1 MRFGSWHDCP
11 MDIALQPDGTLRAVS
26 HGKPTPDRL
35 FRLVPVEDGV
45 TRAAALAKQADVVI
59 LCLGNHPMQVARECY
74 DRPDLELPAH
84 QKNLLRAVQAANPN
98 TVLTVVSSY
107 PYALGEAMELL
118 PAILYTTH
126 AGPELGNAVA
136 DTLLGKNNP
145 AARCPITWYRSA
157 QDLPDIME
165 YDIISAERTYLYDTV
180 EPLFPFGHGLS
191 YSSFVYRD
199 FTAEEKPEGML
210 FRLTVENTS
219 QRDGDEVVQLYYRA
233 LHPRVKRPLRQ
244 LCGFQ
249 RVPVPA
255 NTAVPVTIFVPW
267 YALEYYDVT
276 QEKMLVEQGEYR
288 FSAGASSADI
298 RQELECTVSGEVIP
312 PRNLSHPICI
322 KNYDSKHG
330 IEITL
335 RFSYRK
341 NDWYGCTNDW
351 GGSFTFADADFA
363 GYTKAEL
370 WAAAPCSQAGVAIYA
385 GEQQLGSVE
394 ILPSRSMDDFQL
406 YTIPLKPYTGQ
417 ADLRLEITGMASV
430 YRIQLG

>member
-1 MRFGSWHDCP
+1 M
-11 MDIALQPDGTLRAVS
+11 
-26 HGKPTPDRL
+26 
-35 FRLVPVEDGV
+35 
-45 TRAAALAKQADVVI
+45 VI

-312 PRNLSHPICI
+312 PRNLSHSICI

-394 ILPSRSMDDFQL
+394 ILPSRQHGRFPAVHDPAEAL
-406 YTIPLKPYTGQ
+406 YRTGQ
-417 ADLRLEITGMASV
+417 TCGWKSPAWQVCTGFSWVEAIPGLV
-430 YRIQLG
+430 